1 MVYLGEDLEIIEDQ
15 DIPSSPNPDDD
26 PDLPEFSL
34 VPSLRIVPQ
43 TKDLSNTSEI
53 NIELLNSQIT
63 CYLYGPKNYIQKFN
77 SNTKFTNLVPGVYI
91 ILGDEKELEELS
103 LYQNETRL
111 DLQKNTTKNIF
122 LEFNSYETVVSI
134 KDR

>member
-1 MVYLGEDLEIIEDQ
+1 MFSGAIKLA
-15 DIPSSPNPDDD
+15 DIDDYINPN
-26 PDLPEFSL
+26 
-34 VPSLRIVPQ
+34 
-43 TKDLSNTSEI
+43 KDCI
-53 NIELLNSQIT
+53 FYIFNIELLNSQIT